1 MPYGEVNGL
10 PNLFAFELQDVSYH
24 YRVGESSLQ
33 GINLKIRAGE
43 RVVLLGPNGGGKSTL
58 QKIVAGLIFGEGNF
72 SAYGRAITA
81 ETMRDKDFAAA
92 YRRKVGFVFQN
103 SDVQLFCATV
113 FDEIMFG
120 PLAMGM
126 DYAKAM
132 ERTQELLDFVG
143 ISALAERM
151 PQHLSGGEKKKVA
164 IAAVLAVN
172 PDALILDEPTNGLD
186 PKTQRWMITTLNALH
201 QSGKTLL
208 VATHNLDLVPEIAD
222 RVIVLGEN
230 HQMMADGSPDH
241 ILSDRALL
249 LKANLIDEY
258 CSC

>member
-1 MPYGEVNGL
+1 MNDL
-10 PNLFAFELQDVSYH
+10 PELFAFELQDVSYH
-24 YRVGESSLQ
+24 YRVGELSLQ
-33 GINLKIRAGE
+33 GINLKIRVGE

-58 QKIVAGLIFGEGNF
+58 QKIVAGLIFGEGKF

-81 ETMRDKDFAAA
+81 EAMRDKDFAAA

-113 FDEIMFG
+113 LDEIMFG

-126 DYAKAM
+126 HYAEAM
-132 ERTQELLDFVG
+132 QRAQELLDFVG

-201 QSGKTLL
+201 RSGKTLL

-230 HQMMADGSPDH
+230 HQIMADGSPDR
-241 ILSDRALL
+241 ILNDRALL
-249 LKANLIDEY
+249 LEANLIDEY